1 MAKFQDTYRLT
12 VGNFDCLDHVLIST
26 ILDVFQDIAGKN
38 ASSYGYGYEEL
49 LAMDKVWMVLR
60 TKYKVIKPIPEYE
73 NIIVRTWTNE
83 PSKIDIYRHYE
94 ILDKDENLLVQG
106 SSQWVVVDL
115 KSRRLIKILDIPQD
129 INVILPDMPFGV
141 RLKKIDDFDLSLA
154 TKVDCKTNYLDLD
167 HNGHVNNIKYGDF
180 IMNNI
185 KELHNQTIDEFQID
199 YVHELSKDEDF
210 SLYYVTDNK
219 EINVIGR
226 NDEKIFFIAKVL
238 LKSYDI

>member
-1 MAKFQDTYRLT
+1 MGKFQDTYRLT
-12 VGNFDCLDHVLIST
+12 VSNFDCLDHVLIST

-38 ASSYGYGYEEL
+38 ANSMGYGYEDL
-49 LAMDKVWMVLR
+49 LLKNKIWVVLR
-60 TKYKVIKPIPEYE
+60 TKYKVIKNIPEYE
-73 NIIVRTWTNE
+73 NITVRTWTNE

-94 ILDKDENLLVQG
+94 MLDKDENLLVIG

-115 KSRRLIKILDIPQD
+115 SSRRLIKLGDIPQD
-129 INVILPDMPFGV
+129 KNIILPDMPFDG
-141 RLKKIDDFDLSLA
+141 RLKKIDDFSLDSA
-154 TKVDCKTNYLDLD
+154 TKVECKTSYLDLD
-167 HNGHVNNIKYGDF
+167 HNGHVNNTKYGDF

-210 SLYYVTDNK
+210 SLYYITNDK

-226 NDEKIFFIAKVL
+226 NDEKVFFIAKVV
-238 LKSYDI
+238 LK